1 MKHFYLAIL
10 IALSAALTTCPLRAQ
25 DRENVISGDFQN
37 LTFSEFIQKVE
48 AQTSYY
54 FYYDKNQFDSLSVTL
69 KAERQTLSSIL
80 DSLFKETKFYHLITE
95 SGKVYL
101 TKGREIRDQLPVG
114 FFDSKAGPE
123 DFDIAMFDLMH
134 NVDEK
139 KRLTEEERLFE
150 IGPRSKII
158 KNAKATLSGYIRNTA
173 TGEPVAGAVIFNQT
187 TSQGVATDPMG
198 YYFFEIPTGKNV
210 LKISC
215 VGMAETTRQL
225 MVYSNGKFDIELK
238 EKVTALREVVVESE
252 RGANISGTQMGMTK
266 LDMKTMKQVPVAFGE
281 ADVLKVVLTL
291 PGVQTVGESSTGLNV
306 RGGTSD
312 QNLILFDGAT
322 IFNSSHLFG
331 FFSAFNPDVVKSV
344 ELYKSGVPAEYGGR
358 LSSVMEVASR
368 EGNKKKFGGSGG
380 IGLVTGR
387 LTLEGP
393 IKKDKT
399 SFLIGGRST
408 YSDWLLSRIPEESI
422 QNSDGSF
429 YDLNLHLN
437 HEANERNSFDL
448 TGYYSND
455 KFKLNSDTLY
465 RYNNLNATFK
475 WKHSFNKKIYG
486 VLTGSFSQYKF
497 SISSE
502 QNPVEA
508 FDLNSR
514 IDQINAAA
522 DFSYYMN
529 DKHTLTFG
537 GSVIHYALNP
547 GDLQPLGEESLQ
559 KPNFIEDEQAFE
571 SALYISDK
579 YELSSRLSLYAG
591 LRFSFYQYMGPKT
604 IYQYTPGLPREDDNI
619 VDTVAYSSGK
629 IISSYSGPEYRL
641 SARYMLSETSS
652 FKFSYQRMRQYI
664 HMLSNTVAVAPTNI
678 WKLSDPYIRP
688 QLGDQV
694 SIGYYKNFRANT
706 IEFSAE
712 AYYKTMKDFLDYKGG
727 AVLLLNENIET
738 DVLSTKGSAY
748 GLELLLKKV
757 TGKVNGWVSYTY
769 SRSFLQT
776 SLSEI
781 SEAVN
786 RGEVYRSNF
795 DKPHDFTVIGNY
807 KFSRRFNVAVNYTYS
822 TGRPLTVPLAKY
834 FVDGSMRLYYSDRNQ
849 FRIPDYYRL
858 DFALNFEGNHK
869 VRKLAHSSWTF
880 SVYNVTGR
888 RNAYSV
894 YFKSEEGVI
903 KGYKMSIF
911 GEPIPTITYNFK
923 F

>member
-1 MKHFYLAIL
+1 
-10 IALSAALTTCPLRAQ
+10 
-25 DRENVISGDFQN
+25 
-37 LTFSEFIQKVE
+37 
-48 AQTSYY
+48 
-54 FYYDKNQFDSLSVTL
+54 
-69 KAERQTLSSIL
+69 
-80 DSLFKETKFYHLITE
+80 
-95 SGKVYL
+95 
-101 TKGREIRDQLPVG
+101 
-114 FFDSKAGPE
+114 
-123 DFDIAMFDLMH
+123 
-134 NVDEK
+134 
-139 KRLTEEERLFE
+139 
-150 IGPRSKII
+150 
-158 KNAKATLSGYIRNTA
+158 
-173 TGEPVAGAVIFNQT
+173 
-187 TSQGVATDPMG
+187 
-198 YYFFEIPTGKNV
+198 
-210 LKISC
+210 
-215 VGMAETTRQL
+215 
-225 MVYSNGKFDIELK
+225 
-238 EKVTALREVVVESE
+238 
-252 RGANISGTQMGMTK
+252 
-266 LDMKTMKQVPVAFGE
+266 
-281 ADVLKVVLTL
+281 
-291 PGVQTVGESSTGLNV
+291 
-306 RGGTSD
+306 
-312 QNLILFDGAT
+312 
-322 IFNSSHLFG
+322 LFG
-331 FFSAFNPDVVKSV
+331 FFSAFNPDIVKSV

-399 SFLIGGRST
+399 SFLVGGRST
-408 YSDWLLSRIPEESI
+408 YSDWILSRIPEPSI

-437 HEANERNSFDL
+437 HEADERNSFDI

-465 RYNNLNATFK
+465 RYNNLNASFK

-486 VLTGSFSQYKF
+486 VLNGSFSQYKF

-514 IDQINAAA
+514 IDQVNTSA
-522 DFSYYMN
+522 DFSYFMN

-537 GSVIHYALNP
+537 GSIIRYAIEP
-547 GDLQPLGEESLQ
+547 GNFQPFGEESLQ
-559 KPNFIEDEQAFE
+559 EPVVIEDEQAFE
-571 SALYISDK
+571 SALYVSDK
-579 YELSSRLSLYAG
+579 YELSTRLSLYAG

-604 IYQYTPGLPREDDNI
+604 VYQYAQGLPREDDTL
-619 VDTVAYSSGK
+619 VDTVSYSSGK
-629 IISSYSGPEYRL
+629 IISSYQGPEYRL
-641 SARYMLSETSS
+641 SARYMLNETSS
-652 FKFSYQRMRQYI
+652 VKFSYQRMRQYI

-678 WKLSDPYIRP
+678 WKLSDPHIRP
-688 QLGDQV
+688 QMGDQI
-694 SIGYYKNFRANT
+694 SIGFYKNFRSNT

-738 DVLSTKGSAY
+738 DVISTTGKAY

-776 SLSEI
+776 SSSEV

-795 DKPHDFTVIGNY
+795 DKPHDFTFIGNY

-869 VRKLAHSSWTF
+869 IRKLAHSSWTF